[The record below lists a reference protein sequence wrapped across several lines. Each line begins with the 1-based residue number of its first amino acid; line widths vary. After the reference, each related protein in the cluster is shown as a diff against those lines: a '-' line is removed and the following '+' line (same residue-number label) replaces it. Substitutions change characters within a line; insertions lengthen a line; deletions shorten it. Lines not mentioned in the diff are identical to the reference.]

1 MLDLKKIKNNWK
13 AEYEEEIQ
21 ASSTQLWEL
30 ISSPSNLELFHPFC
44 KSNLI
49 IKWPGKNSIDELIY
63 LNDIRYIR
71 NFCSW
76 DELKGYSL
84 YIGEKDKGQSYVEW
98 EIFNKNK
105 SVFLKISVYPYF
117 MRNFP
122 RIVSYFPYKL
132 IVIPA
137 LENYLKSVIK
147 GINYY
152 LKTKSKTPKN
162 YFGKHKWFS

>member
-1 MLDLKKIKNNWK
+1 M
-13 AEYEEEIQ
+13 
-21 ASSTQLWEL
+21 
-30 ISSPSNLELFHPFC
+30 F
-44 KSNLI
+44 
-49 IKWPGKNSIDELIY
+49 
-63 LNDIRYIR
+63 
-71 NFCSW
+71 
-76 DELKGYSL
+76 
-84 YIGEKDKGQSYVEW
+84 IGEKDKGQSYVEW

-132 IVIPA
+132 VVIPA

-152 LKTKSKTPKN
+152 LKTNSKIPKN